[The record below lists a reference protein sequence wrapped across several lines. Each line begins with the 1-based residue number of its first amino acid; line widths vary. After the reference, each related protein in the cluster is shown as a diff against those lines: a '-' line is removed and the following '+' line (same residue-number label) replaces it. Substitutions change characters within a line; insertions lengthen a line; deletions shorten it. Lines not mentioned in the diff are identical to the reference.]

1 MDRIHLISVF
11 VAVVDTGGFAGAA
24 RKLNL
29 SPPVVTRAIN
39 ELEADLGVRLLTRTT
54 RVVRVTEAGAR
65 YAEDCRRIISELA
78 EADRS
83 VSGLHS
89 SPRGHLTVT
98 APGWLGA
105 LYITPIVTE
114 YLLRYPE
121 VKASCW
127 FLDRMVNLIEEG
139 VDVAIR
145 VAELPDSSMQAS
157 RVGSM
162 RLVMVASPEYLQRRG
177 DPKSIAD
184 LEGHDI
190 VLASAVAPGIE
201 LRLRDGEQVRAL
213 RIRPRMSTTNNETAV
228 AATASGFGITQQMLY
243 KVAQPLAQGKLKIIL
258 PDFEPNPLPISVLH
272 REGRHPS
279 QKVRA
284 FLDLLIQRLRS
295 NPALQDGVQA

>member
-11 VAVVDTGGFAGAA
+11 VSVVDTGGFAGAA
-24 RKLNL
+24 RKLQL
-29 SPPVVTRAIN
+29 SPPAVTRAVN
-39 ELEADLGVRLLTRTT
+39 ELEASLGVRLLTRTT

-65 YAEDCRRIISELA
+65 YAEDCRRILA
-78 EADRS
+78 DLVEADRS

-89 SPRGHLTVT
+89 SPRGRLTVT

-114 YLLRYPE
+114 YLHRYPE
-121 VKASCW
+121 VTATCW

-162 RLVMVASPEYLQRRG
+162 RLVMVASPEYLERRG
-177 DPKSIAD
+177 EPRTIAE
-184 LEGHDI
+184 LEDHDI
-190 VLASAVAPGIE
+190 VMAGAVAPGAE
-201 LRLRDGEQVRAL
+201 LRLRDQGQLRAVRV
-213 RIRPRMSTTNNETAV
+213 RPRMSTTNNETAV

-243 KVAQPLAQGKLKIIL
+243 KVAKPLAQGKLKIIL
-258 PDFEPNPLPISVLH
+258 PKFEPAPLPVSVLH

-284 FLDLLIQRLRS
+284 FLDLLIQRLRE
-295 NPALQDGVQA
+295 NPAMHDTAES